1 MSEYSLPVLPVRNV
15 VVFPGA
21 NISFKVGRDFSISA
35 VEAAMEKFNRR
46 MITLTQKNSKK
57 ENPDYEDFY
66 ETGVMVNILQ
76 LIELPDGIIE
86 VLIDGLT
93 RVDIKNLEKTEDCFY
108 AAFTERKNKDKKC
121 EDVPKYRDILEEL
134 LFEFM
139 GDGNVEENI
148 LYEAFAIAGDK
159 DFLDFVVAVF
169 PGIDVE
175 SRQHVLEAHSLKKR
189 YKIVI
194 SILKIELEM
203 KTLEKRI
210 DKDVRNS
217 MEQSQKEH
225 YIRER
230 MNILKKELDNSNEF
244 FDDFSNIRSKAKNF
258 SGPQYVKSRIDKEL
272 DRLDKLPPVSSESG
286 VITSYVETLLSIPW
300 NKKSKNEK
308 INMAKA
314 EKVLEKEHFG
324 LNKVKQRVL
333 EYIAVLKLKNGNP
346 GAQIICFAGPPGVGK
361 TSIALSVAHALGRK
375 FVRQALGGIKDEAE
389 IRGHRRTYIG
399 AMPGRIIK
407 SFIKAG
413 AKNPVILLD
422 EIDKLG
428 KDFRGDPAS
437 ALLEVL
443 DPEQNSHFVDN
454 YIDLETD
461 LSEVLFLAT
470 ANDISLIPP
479 TLRDRLEIIRIDGYT
494 AFEKEHIARKY
505 LLPKQKK
512 RNGVNLP
519 IRITKSG
526 FLSLLYKHTEEA
538 GVRELERVIST
549 LCRKIAFNILKNSDE
564 KKAFTITA
572 KTVSEYLGVPK
583 YCHEKCEVD
592 SEIGVVNGLAWTTAG
607 GKLLKIEATRFPG
620 DGSVKIT
627 GHLGEVMKESVSTAM
642 SFVRSISVD
651 MLGTNMKVWHENDIH
666 IHFPEGAVPK
676 DGPSAGV
683 AIALTIASVISD
695 TPVKSFV
702 AVTGESTLRGHVLK
716 IGGLKAKLM
725 AAKNAGIKTAFIPEA
740 NKTELSEIPD
750 EIKEGIEIISI
761 SHTSTI
767 IKNALIF
774 SGKKP
779 AECNNRRKSAGIQ

>member
-1 MSEYSLPVLPVRNV
+1 MDDTGQAPL
-15 VVFPGA
+15 FP
-21 NISFKVGRDFSISA
+21 
-35 VEAAMEKFNRR
+35 
-46 MITLTQKNSKK
+46 
-57 ENPDYEDFY
+57 
-66 ETGVMVNILQ
+66 
-76 LIELPDGIIE
+76 
-86 VLIDGLT
+86 
-93 RVDIKNLEKTEDCFY
+93 C
-108 AAFTERKNKDKKC
+108 
-121 EDVPKYRDILEEL
+121 
-134 LFEFM
+134 
-139 GDGNVEENI
+139 
-148 LYEAFAIAGDK
+148 
-159 DFLDFVVAVF
+159 
-169 PGIDVE
+169 
-175 SRQHVLEAHSLKKR
+175 
-189 YKIVI
+189 
-194 SILKIELEM
+194 
-203 KTLEKRI
+203 I
-210 DKDVRNS
+210 DKDVRNRI
-217 MEQSQKEH
+217 EQSQKDH

-230 MNILKKELDNSNEF
+230 MSILKKELENNDEF
-244 FDDFSNIRSKAKNF
+244 FDDFSNIRLKAKNF
-258 SGPQYVKSRIDKEL
+258 EGPRYVKSRIDKEL

-300 NKKSKNEK
+300 NKESKNGK
-308 INMAKA
+308 IDIKKA
-314 EKVLEKEHFG
+314 EKILEKEHFG
-324 LNKVKQRVL
+324 LHKVKQRVL
-333 EYIAVLKLKNGNP
+333 EYIAVLKLKKGNP

-375 FVRQALGGIKDEAE
+375 FVRQALGGVKDEAE

-413 AKNPVILLD
+413 VKNPVILLD

-443 DPEQNSHFVDN
+443 DPEQNSHFIDN

-461 LSEVLFLAT
+461 LSDVIFLAT
-470 ANDISLIPP
+470 ANDISLIPT
-479 TLRDRLEIIRIDGYT
+479 TLRDRLEIIKIDGYT

-512 RNGVNLP
+512 RNGVSLP
-519 IRITKSG
+519 VRITKNG
-526 FLSLLYKHTEEA
+526 FFSLLYKHTEEA
-538 GVRELERVIST
+538 GVRELERIIST
-549 LCRKIAFNILKNSDE
+549 LCRKIAFDMLKNSDE

-572 KTVSEYLGVPK
+572 KTVSEYLGSPK
-583 YCHEKCEVD
+583 YSHERCETD

-627 GHLGEVMKESVSTAM
+627 GHLGEVMKESVSTAV
-642 SFVRSISVD
+642 SFVRSISSD
-651 MLGTNMKVWHENDIH
+651 MPGINMKVWRENDIH

-683 AIALTIASVISD
+683 AISLAIASVVSD

-725 AAKNAGIKTAFIPEA
+725 AAKNAGTKTVFIPEA

-750 EIKEGIEIISI
+750 EIKKGLEIKCVSR
-761 SHTSTI
+761 TSTV
-767 IKNALIF
+767 IKNALVF
-774 SGKKP
+774 SGMKSI
-779 AECNNRRKSAGIQ
+779 ECKSHRKSAGIQ